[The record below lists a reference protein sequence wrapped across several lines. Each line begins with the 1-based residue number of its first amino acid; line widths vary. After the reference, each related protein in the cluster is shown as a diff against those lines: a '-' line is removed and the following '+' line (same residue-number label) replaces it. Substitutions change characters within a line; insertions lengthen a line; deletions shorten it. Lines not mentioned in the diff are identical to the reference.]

1 MKSLGPL
8 FCAAVLIVLGLS
20 AQLPGS
26 ASAADLDCADFSSQA
41 EAQEN
46 LLPGDPYGLDGDS
59 DGIACEDNPCP
70 CSSSSSPQSSGG
82 GYTEP
87 APPPPPP
94 PYRLDKGAARHAA
107 GVIARRFARR
117 NPDVTSA
124 AVGACRRLGE
134 RRVDCLAVNRGSTRL
149 SRTTCRLRIAVRAR
163 NRHPSPRLA
172 SSRCETESTLFL
184 PAARARRAM
193 LAAAGPIA
201 GRGAAFYQ
209 TRINAVEFEGVS
221 WWKPMG
227 PMASASCT
235 LELLA
240 KLLPSRQVQVETGTP
255 ICAESHPI
263 PA

>member
-1 MKSLGPL
+1 MKSLGLL
-8 FCAAVLIVLGLS
+8 FCAVVLIALGLG
-20 AQLPGS
+20 AQLPSS

-70 CSSSSSPQSSGG
+70 CSSGSPESGG
-82 GYTEP
+82 GGHTEP

-107 GVIARRFARR
+107 RVVARRFAHR
-117 NPDVTSA
+117 NPDVTTA
-124 AVGACRRLGE
+124 AVGVCRRLGE
-134 RRVDCLAVNRGSTRL
+134 RRVDCLAVDRGSTST

-163 NRHPSPRLA
+163 DRHPSPRLA
-172 SSRCETESTLFL
+172 SSRCETESSLFL
-184 PAARARRAM
+184 SAARAKQAM
-193 LAAAGPIA
+193 LAAANPIA

-209 TRINAVEFEGVS
+209 TRINALEFEGVS
-221 WWKPMG
+221 GWRQMG
-227 PMASASCT
+227 PVGIETCT

-240 KLLPSRQVQVETGTP
+240 ELLPSNRVRVETGTP
-255 ICAESHPI
+255 LCRESFPE